1 MSCGASRRIRP
12 PHCLTN
18 PSVACNSS
26 SAPLCFTPDSPSL
39 SSFLPSS
46 RPLTFW
52 CLIPSR
58 LPLPSHSSRWLLFPV
73 APHHL
78 LRTLLS
84 LHSAV
89 LLIQS
94 LFTCPHLSSALQ
106 SHTTFHLFSYLPCA
120 CYLRHGLHVPAT

>member
-1 MSCGASRRIRP
+1 MSCGARRRIRP

-18 PSVACNSS
+18 PSVECNSS
-26 SAPLCFTPDSPSL
+26 STPLCFTPDSPSL
-39 SSFLPSS
+39 TSFLSSS

-52 CLIPSR
+52 CLIPWR
-58 LPLPSHSSRWLLFPV
+58 LALPSHSSRWLLFPV

-84 LHSAV
+84 LHSTV
-89 LLIQS
+89 LLILS
-94 LFTCPHLSSALQ
+94 LFTWPHLSSALQ
-106 SHTTFHLFSYLPCA
+106 SHTTFHLFSYFPCA